1 MELPVRHFADV
12 VVAAPTGRI
21 DHLTAAALEQR
32 LLPLLTA
39 NTPRNAALIVDMDGV
54 EYISSM
60 GLRVL
65 MVLAK
70 QARSAHVRIAVASLR
85 PVVDEIFAI
94 SRFNAV
100 LDVYP
105 SLRGALEA
113 VSPAALARFDAGQ
126 LGAPA

>member
-1 MELPVRHFADV
+1 VEFSVRQFADV

-21 DHLTAAALEQR
+21 DHVTASALEQG
-32 LLPLLTA
+32 LLPLVA
-39 NTPRNAALIVDMDGV
+39 GSPGNNTGLIVDMEGV

-65 MVLAK
+65 MVAAK
-70 QARSAHVRIAVASLR
+70 QARAGRIRMVVASMP
-85 PVVDEIFAI
+85 PVVAEIFSI
-94 SRFNAV
+94 SRFDAV

-113 VSPAALARFDAGQ
+113 LSPAALAEFDATRRR
-126 LGAPA
+126 APA